1 MIMTEYNI
9 NRNMFVKA
17 IVDYIRKYNEAAK
30 FAAETTALTR
40 EYGKKYM
47 SKWSMY
53 NAEKVAYEEIVKS
66 LYNLMPEEA
75 KKAGR
80 GYVLEEEFI
89 RDKCEVSNEKT
100 VEIEYTRFHFFY
112 DDSIE
117 RLYENRVIF

>member
-1 MIMTEYNI
+1 
-9 NRNMFVKA
+9 
-17 IVDYIRKYNEAAK
+17 
-30 FAAETTALTR
+30 
-40 EYGKKYM
+40 M

-75 KKAGR
+75 KKAGG
-80 GYVLEEEFI
+80 GYVLEEETI

-112 DDSIE
+112 DDSVE